1 MTAAETSR
9 QSVLDISK
17 RNAFLLHLSVSA
29 LVVGAICAV
38 IFYFW
43 YPAPYFDAKGAGGV
57 LRVLVGVD
65 LILGPALTLI
75 LYKPRKPG
83 LLLDLSVIAAIQ
95 LGALIY
101 GTTVIFQERPYY
113 AVFAVDR
120 FEVIAYRDADASMIK
135 HDALRTKPLRGPILA
150 VASLPEDPAAF
161 QRLLEETVFEGQPD
175 IQYRPEYW
183 DPYDVSSDVVARRA
197 RSLATLVEEK
207 PETEVSISRFA
218 RSLERNVSDFSY
230 VPLVGKDRSFVFVI
244 DAVTAEP
251 IDIIDA
257 DPWDN
262 NTT

>member
-1 MTAAETSR
+1 MASTLSTRSNM
-9 QSVLDISK
+9 LDISK
-17 RNAFLLHLSVSA
+17 KNAFLLHLSVSA
-29 LVVGAICAV
+29 LVVGAICTI
-38 IFYFW
+38 IFFFW

-57 LRVLVGVD
+57 LRVLIGVD
-65 LILGPALTLI
+65 LILGPTLTLI

-83 LLLDLSVIAAIQ
+83 LLLDLSIIAAIQ

-135 HDALRTKPLRGPILA
+135 HDELRRKPLQGPILA
-150 VASLPEDPAAF
+150 VASLPGDPVAF
-161 QRLLEETVFEGQPD
+161 QRLLEETVFEGKPD
-175 IQYRPEYW
+175 IQYRPEFW
-183 DPYDVSSDVVARRA
+183 SPYVDSSRTVAQRA
-197 RSLATLVEEK
+197 RGLATLAEEK
-207 PETEVSISRFA
+207 PETEASISRFA
-218 RSLERNVSDFSY
+218 RSLERDVSEFSY

-262 NTT
+262 NKT